1 MYNLNSRYLI
11 IVIVIVIVI
20 KDFYKSMSTNQFL
33 KSPLL
38 KITKDNIL
46 VKSSFFD
53 DVDISTPDC

>member
-11 IVIVIVIVI
+11 IVILI
-20 KDFYKSMSTNQFL
+20 KYFYISMSTNQFL

-53 DVDISTPDC
+53 DIDISTPDC

>member
-11 IVIVIVIVI
+11 IVIVIVI

-53 DVDISTPDC
+53 DIDISTPDC